1 MKRITALAIG
11 LLLLVGSIAAYAE
24 TPASYQVTGPITKL
38 TNDMITIEK
47 DGKPW
52 EIARDASTKVPA
64 DVKVGTKYTVY
75 YRMTATTVELPK
87 ASSKV
92 TKATTTTKKP

>member
-1 MKRITALAIG
+1 MKRYAAFAIG
-11 LLLLVGSIAAYAE
+11 LLLLLGAVTIFAAD
-24 TPASYQVTGPITKL
+24 TLNSYQVTGPITKL

-52 EIARDASTKVPA
+52 EIARTATTKVPA

-75 YRMTATTVELPK
+75 YTMTATNVELPK
-87 ASSKV
+87 SATKGKAS
-92 TKATTTTKKP
+92 TKKK

>member
-1 MKRITALAIG
+1 MKRKAAFIIG
-11 LLLLVGSIAAYAE
+11 LLLVLGALSMYAAS
-24 TPASYQVTGPITKL
+24 PASYQVTGPITKL

-52 EIARDASTKVPA
+52 EIARTSSTKVPA

-75 YRMTATTVELPK
+75 YTMTATTVELPK
-87 ASSKV
+87 SV
-92 TKATTTTKKP
+92 TKPATPKKK

>member
-1 MKRITALAIG
+1 MKRIAAFAIG
-11 LLLLVGSIAAYAE
+11 LLLLVGAITMDAA

-52 EIARDASTKVPA
+52 EIARTATTKVPA

-75 YRMTATTVELPK
+75 YTMTATTVELPK
-87 ASSKV
+87 SV
-92 TKATTTTKKP
+92 TKATPKKK